1 MADASDSK
9 SDAGDSVWV
18 RVPPAALFRAL
29 ITSRFFFMFSFYLN
43 RSLRKNMDYSPDVH
57 TSFKFKQYNNG
68 IR

>member
-29 ITSRFFFMFSFYLN
+29 ITSRFFFYALILS
-43 RSLRKNMDYSPDVH
+43 
-57 TSFKFKQYNNG
+57 
-68 IR
+68 